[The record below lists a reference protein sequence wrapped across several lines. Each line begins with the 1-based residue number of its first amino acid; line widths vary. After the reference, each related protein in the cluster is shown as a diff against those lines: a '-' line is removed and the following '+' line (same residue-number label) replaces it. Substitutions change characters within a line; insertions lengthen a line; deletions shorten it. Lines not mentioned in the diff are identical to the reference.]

1 MTRGAIRTVVSVVGD
16 LVGGQMTYP
25 GDLKDWRE
33 SALVR
38 RWHRR
43 KSQGRIEEL
52 ALSPGDLR
60 TPEAGFLEELTSGS
74 IGLAGRTLTF
84 ANGSPFRLPAP
95 SATFARELHGFGWLR
110 HLEASRDDAAEAVA
124 RKLMLDWVR
133 AGGRAQSL
141 ACEPGVTARRV
152 ISWLAHNGIA
162 LNNAPLADY
171 DAVMDALSEDVSW
184 LERKTAAL
192 ETGLDRLFCGLALLE
207 AAICRELDAAA
218 ITRLETRFLDDL
230 SRQFALDGVHLSRS
244 PAAAIDLLLDLVP
257 LRQLYAARRVAPPDV
272 LTSMIEKMQ
281 LALAR
286 LRLGDGSIARFNGMG
301 ATVLEHVS
309 VLLGGSGS
317 GLGHGSAIMAD
328 AGYARLEA
336 GKTIVLADAGGA
348 PRDPWRAAA
357 HAGMMSFEMS
367 LGRAPLVSNGGVD
380 VSGDAAAATAARA
393 TVNASTLVLGHQS
406 SLPPSGGVDA
416 GGTFDDGPGDGGS
429 GAVTI
434 EAHHAGYRGRFGLVH
449 QRRLSLT
456 QDGRRLDGSD
466 RLAGSAD
473 RLAAGIPYAVHFRLH
488 PSVRVDLEANGEVR
502 LAAANG
508 MRARFKAE
516 QGITTVE
523 RATFLAG
530 QTGPLPCMA
539 IVVHA
544 RTSDADTID
553 WHIAVGV

>member
-1 MTRGAIRTVVSVVGD
+1 
-16 LVGGQMTYP
+16 MTYP
-25 GDLKDWRE
+25 GDPKDWRE
-33 SALVR
+33 PALVR

-52 ALSPGDLR
+52 TLSPGDLR
-60 TPEAGFLEELTSGS
+60 TPEVGFLEELTSGS

-84 ANGSPFRLPAP
+84 ADGSPFRLPAP
-95 SATFARELHGFGWLR
+95 SARFARELHGFGWLR
-110 HLEASRDDAAEAVA
+110 HLEANRDAAAEVA
-124 RKLMLDWVR
+124 ARELMLDWVR

-141 ACEPGVTARRV
+141 ACEPAVTARRV
-152 ISWLAHNGIA
+152 ISWLAHNGVA

-192 ETGLDRLFCGLALLE
+192 DTGLDRLSCGLALLE
-207 AAICRELDAAA
+207 AAICRQLDAASVA
-218 ITRLETRFLDDL
+218 KLETRFLDDL

-257 LRQLYAARRVAPPDV
+257 LRQLYAARRAAPPEA

-301 ATVLEHVS
+301 GTVLEHVS

-317 GLGHGSAIMAD
+317 DLGHGSAIMGD
-328 AGYARLEA
+328 AGYARLEG
-336 GKTIVLADAGGA
+336 GKTIVLADVGST

-357 HAGMMSFEMS
+357 HAGMLSFEMS
-367 LGRAPLVSNGGVD
+367 LGRAPLVANGGVD
-380 VSGDAAAATAARA
+380 CSDDAAAAAAARA

-406 SLPPSGGVDA
+406 SLPLTGSVDA
-416 GGTFDDGPGDGGS
+416 GGKFEDGLGDES
-429 GAVTI
+429 AGAIAV
-434 EAHHAGYRGRFGLVH
+434 EAHHAGYRSRFGLVH
-449 QRRLSLT
+449 QRRLALT
-456 QDGRRLDGSD
+456 PDGRRLDGSD
-466 RLAGSAD
+466 RLAGSAE
-473 RLAAGIPYAVHFRLH
+473 RLAAGTPYAVYFRLH
-488 PSVRVDLEANGEVR
+488 PSVRVDLDASGEVR

-508 MRARFKAE
+508 MRARYKAE
-516 QGITTVE
+516 QGITAIE

-530 QTGPLPCMA
+530 QTGPIPCMA

-544 RTSDADTID
+544 RTSVTDTID

>member
-1 MTRGAIRTVVSVVGD
+1 
-16 LVGGQMTYP
+16 MTYP
-25 GDLKDWRE
+25 GEPKDWRE
-33 SALVR
+33 PALVR

-60 TPEAGFLEELTSGS
+60 TPEVGFLEELSSGS

-84 ANGSPFRLPAP
+84 AAGSPFRLPAP

-110 HLEASRDDAAEAVA
+110 HLEANRDDAAEVIA

-152 ISWLAHNGIA
+152 MSWLAHNGVA

-171 DAVMDALSEDVSW
+171 DAIMDALSEDVSW
-184 LERKTAAL
+184 LERKSSAL
-192 ETGLDRLFCGLALLE
+192 DVGLDRLLCGLALLE
-207 AAICRELDAAA
+207 ASICRELDAAA
-218 ITRLETRFLDDL
+218 IAKLETRFLDDL

-257 LRQLYAARRVAPPDV
+257 LRQLYAARRVAPPET
-272 LTSMIEKMQ
+272 LTAMIEKMQ

-286 LRLGDGSIARFNGMG
+286 LRLGDGAIARFNGMG

-317 GLGHGSAIMAD
+317 GLGHGSAIMSG
-328 AGYARLEA
+328 AGFARLEA
-336 GKTIVLADAGGA
+336 GKTIVLADVGGP
-348 PRDPWRAAA
+348 PRDPWRASA
-357 HAGMMSFEMS
+357 HAGMLAFEMS
-367 LGRAPLVSNGGVD
+367 LGRAPLICNGGTD
-380 VSGDAAAATAARA
+380 PTGDAAAVVAARA
-393 TVNASTLVLGHQS
+393 TVNASTLVLAHQS
-406 SLPPSGGVDA
+406 SLPAKSGELGDA
-416 GGTFDDGPGDGGS
+416 DVGGSFDDTAG
-429 GAVTI
+429 VI
-434 EAHHAGYRGRFGLVH
+434 KLEAFHAGYRGRFGLVH
-449 QRRLSLT
+449 QRRLSLAP
-456 QDGRRLDGSD
+456 DGRRLDGAD
-466 RLAGSAD
+466 RLAGNLD
-473 RLAAGIPYAVHFRLH
+473 RLGSGVPYALHFRLH
-488 PSVRVDLEANGEVR
+488 PSVRVDLDANGEVR

-516 QGITTVE
+516 QGVIAVE
-523 RATFLAG
+523 RATFFAG
-530 QTGPLPCMA
+530 QIGPIPCMA

-544 RTSDADTID
+544 LTSDTASID
-553 WHIAVGV
+553 WHIAVSN